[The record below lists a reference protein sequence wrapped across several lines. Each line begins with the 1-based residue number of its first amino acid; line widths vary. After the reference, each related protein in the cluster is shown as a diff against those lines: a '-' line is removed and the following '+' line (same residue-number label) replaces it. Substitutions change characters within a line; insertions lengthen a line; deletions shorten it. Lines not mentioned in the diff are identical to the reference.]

1 MDELKLKLQTKL
13 MRGIVAK
20 LLMKVIY
27 AKLGCKVDI
36 SLNEIDV
43 SVTNGMAHI
52 HANIDGQMKQED
64 LMTIVKANFE

>member
-20 LLMKVIY
+20 LLSKMMY
-27 AKLGCKVDI
+27 TKLGCKVDI

-52 HANIDGQMKQED
+52 HANLDGSVRQED
-64 LMTIVKANFE
+64 LMNIVKENFE